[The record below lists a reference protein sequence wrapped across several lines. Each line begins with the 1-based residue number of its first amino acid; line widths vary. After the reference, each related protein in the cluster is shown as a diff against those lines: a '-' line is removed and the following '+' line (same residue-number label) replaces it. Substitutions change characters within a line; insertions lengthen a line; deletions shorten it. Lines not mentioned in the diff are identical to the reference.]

1 MSNGAQ
7 SWRTPH
13 GSAASSVE
21 PSGSAKQVPL
31 TCTGHTRPVNDLC
44 FSSFV
49 PTGDYFLIS
58 ACKDG
63 VPILRKGSTGDWV
76 GSFKGHKGAVWATR
90 ITPNASIS
98 VTGSADFT
106 AKVRC
111 ILLYLFVLSS
121 VDVAHLFLNC
131 SIGTRKVWDNVTG
144 QPVVSF
150 DHGHIVKTVD
160 VSGKRFLSAQGGNE
174 NQKTRHG
181 VSNNADDG
189 RYVLTGGNEKQLRLF
204 DNRSGT
210 PTQAILT
217 LAGNSN
223 EVRTCVLDATHGLVF
238 NGDGREMRVWDL
250 RSGGTQVSSRIFEQD
265 VTGLKFSPARRFVV
279 VTAGKRVFFYNA
291 VTASLER
298 QFEVSIDA
306 SCAAL
311 HPEEIRFV
319 VGGTSDLWVREY
331 DFNTGA
337 ELEVFKGH
345 HGPVHC
351 TSFSPDGQLYATGSE
366 DGTVRLWQTYPGTT
380 YGLWQAL

>member
-1 MSNGAQ
+1 
-7 SWRTPH
+7 
-13 GSAASSVE
+13 
-21 PSGSAKQVPL
+21 
-31 TCTGHTRPVNDLC
+31 
-44 FSSFV
+44 
-49 PTGDYFLIS
+49 
-58 ACKDG
+58 
-63 VPILRKGSTGDWV
+63 
-76 GSFKGHKGAVWATR
+76 
-90 ITPNASIS
+90 
-98 VTGSADFT
+98 
-106 AKVRC
+106 
-111 ILLYLFVLSS
+111 
-121 VDVAHLFLNC
+121 
-131 SIGTRKVWDNVTG
+131 
-144 QPVVSF
+144 
-150 DHGHIVKTVD
+150 
-160 VSGKRFLSAQGGNE
+160 
-174 NQKTRHG
+174 
-181 VSNNADDG
+181 DG